1 MKTST
6 PVRINL
12 ALSLGAA
19 VVLLVAVGPYST
31 IHDLI
36 NDPQRS
42 LKVQQ
47 TSTLLERVERVRQP
61 QNPRSVSFCW
71 SRAKKTCRTMK
82 ALGPR

>member
-12 ALSLGAA
+12 SLGLGAA
-19 VVLLVAVGPYST
+19 VVLLVAVAPYST

-36 NDPQRS
+36 NDAQRS

-47 TSTLLERVERVRQP
+47 TSTLLERVERSLATAESAQRKFLLEP
-61 QNPRSVSFCW
+61 SEEN
-71 SRAKKTCRTMK
+71 
-82 ALGPR
+82 L